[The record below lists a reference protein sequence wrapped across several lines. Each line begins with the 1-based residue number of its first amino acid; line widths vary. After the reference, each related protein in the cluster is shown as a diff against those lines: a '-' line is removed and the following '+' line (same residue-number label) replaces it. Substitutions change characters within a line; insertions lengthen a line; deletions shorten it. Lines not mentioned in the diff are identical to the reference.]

1 MRSASLSRRSRLLI
15 VIISPALF
23 GSYFKCVAVSNPT
36 VATARIEVMEPIALR
51 VGDVMRVTGS
61 GNGAPPLQFAW
72 DFGDGAQAGGM
83 QATHAYMAPGSYRV
97 TLIVRDAVGS
107 TASDFSQVSVS
118 GRTSSALLTMA
129 LLSPAVAGQP
139 VLFEASPPQNDAAHA
154 LTYVWTFSDGQ
165 SAVGPRPAATFAAA
179 GMYTASVTVESDRG
193 AVAGARMVFH
203 VVEGAR

>member
-1 MRSASLSRRSRLLI
+1 MRSATSLSRRGLLLI
-15 VIISPALF
+15 AISSPALF

-36 VATARIEVMEPIALR
+36 VTTARIEVVEPITLR

-61 GNGAPPLQFAW
+61 GDGAPPLQFAW
-72 DFGDGAQAGGM
+72 DFGDGSQAGGM

-97 TLIVRDAVGS
+97 TLVVRDAVGS

-118 GRTSSALLTMA
+118 GRPSSSLLNVA

-139 VLFEASPPQNDAAHA
+139 VIFEASPLQSDAGA

-165 SAVGPRPAATFAAA
+165 SAFGARPAAIFPAA
-179 GMYTASVTVESDRG
+179 GTYVASVSVETDLG
-193 AVAGARMVFH
+193 AVAGAQMVFH
-203 VVEGAR
+203 VMDGAR